1 MRLPRKSLSG
11 NYFHIMTRGLNK
23 EFIFKNDKNKRLYLK
38 YLLNHTNWDKTTILG
53 YVVMEN
59 HFHMLVYTKS
69 ITAISKTMSS
79 VNTRFA
85 KYYNKSID
93 RTGYVFT
100 GRFKAQPIVDRNHLF
115 NCLTYI
121 HKNPVKANLCGH
133 ESEYAYSSYWEYLDE
148 KFLISNQSAELLFG
162 TADKKKYFNLYL
174 QIHNKNYGYAFFEE
188 DEEIDYEGFLKEL
201 KSKDTSS
208 RDIVKILH
216 FIYKVSINKISKLTG
231 FSKVIVSQFINEG
244 PINKLW
250 KK

>member
-1 MRLPRKSLSG
+1 
-11 NYFHIMTRGLNK
+11 MTRGLNK

-162 TADKKKYFNLYL
+162 TADKKNTSIYIFKF
-174 QIHNKNYGYAFFEE
+174 IIK
-188 DEEIDYEGFLKEL
+188 IMVMPFLKKTKRLIMKAFL
-201 KSKDTSS
+201 KS
-208 RDIVKILH
+208 
-216 FIYKVSINKISKLTG
+216 
-231 FSKVIVSQFINEG
+231 
-244 PINKLW
+244 
-250 KK
+250 